1 LSDYIS
7 TEPLQMSERYFRRAI
22 KPLGFIWHVFFRFAR
37 DDMAEVSRLWRER
50 QEQIACTEADLV
62 VADAVKRWSPRES
75 DRQPFY
81 LLQWVAGGKAASRV
95 YRDRLHENF
104 VKVCN

>member
-1 LSDYIS
+1 
-7 TEPLQMSERYFRRAI
+7 
-22 KPLGFIWHVFFRFAR
+22 
-37 DDMAEVSRLWRER
+37 
-50 QEQIACTEADLV
+50 V

>member
-1 LSDYIS
+1 
-7 TEPLQMSERYFRRAI
+7 
-22 KPLGFIWHVFFRFAR
+22 
-37 DDMAEVSRLWRER
+37 MAEVSKLWQER

-62 VADAVKRWSPRES
+62 VADAVKRWSDKYR

-81 LLQWVAGGKAASRV
+81 MLQGVAGGKAASRV